1 MRATLQGG
9 VRTPPWALGHEILP
23 PSSPPVPRNKNFI
36 YYSTMAKLVYDRC
49 PSNRET
55 RDSKM
60 KAMVLKEIC
69 PIEKEP
75 LKMEELP
82 DPVPGPKQI
91 LVRISA
97 CGICH
102 TELDEIEGRLP
113 PKLPVVLGHQIVG
126 RVKGLGAGATRFNLR
141 DRVGIAWIHS
151 ACGKCHFCKEGH
163 ENLCLEFRG
172 TGCHVPGGYSQYT
185 VVSEDF
191 AYLIP
196 ERFSDAEATP
206 LLCAG
211 AVGYRDLILS
221 GIRKGQTLGL
231 FGFGASA
238 HIVIQVASHWGCEV
252 FVFTRGGEHRT
263 LAKRLG
269 ASWTGGPEDEPP
281 KKLHCAI
288 DFTPVGETVPQAL
301 RVLEKGGR
309 LVLAVIRK
317 RNPIPPLDYARLLWD
332 EKEIKSV
339 ANITRKDAQ
348 EFLPLAAEI
357 PIIPEVQEFKLEEAN
372 QALILLKQAKIQGA
386 GVLKMQD

>member
-1 MRATLQGG
+1 M
-9 VRTPPWALGHEILP
+9 EMED
-23 PSSPPVPRNKNFI
+23 K
-36 YYSTMAKLVYDRC
+36 
-49 PSNRET
+49 
-55 RDSKM
+55 KM
-60 KAMVLKEIC
+60 KAMVLRKISS
-69 PIEKEP
+69 IEREP

-113 PKLPVVLGHQIVG
+113 PKLPIVLGHQIVG
-126 RVKGLGAGATRFNLR
+126 RVEGLGAGATRFSLR

-151 ACGKCHFCKEGH
+151 ACGKCHFCNEGH
-163 ENLCLEFRG
+163 ENLCLEFRA
-172 TGCHVPGGYSQYT
+172 TGCHVPGGYAQYT

-191 AYLIP
+191 AYPIP
-196 ERFSDAEATP
+196 ERFSDVEATP

-211 AVGYRDLILS
+211 AVGYRDLVIS
-221 GIRKGQTLGL
+221 GIKKGQTLGL

-238 HIVIQVASHWGCEV
+238 HIVIQTANYWGCEV
-252 FVFTRGGEHRT
+252 FVFTRGGEHRI

-301 RVLEKGGR
+301 SVLEKGGR

-339 ANITRKDAQ
+339 ANVTRKDVQ

-357 PIIPEVQEFKLEEAN
+357 LIIPEVQEFKLQEAN
-372 QALILLKQAKIQGA
+372 QALLLLKQAKIQGA

>member
-1 MRATLQGG
+1 
-9 VRTPPWALGHEILP
+9 
-23 PSSPPVPRNKNFI
+23 
-36 YYSTMAKLVYDRC
+36 
-49 PSNRET
+49 
-55 RDSKM
+55 M
-60 KAMVLKEIC
+60 KAMILRGISPVEN
-69 PIEKEP
+69 EP
-75 LKMEELP
+75 LKMEEIP
-82 DPVPGPKQI
+82 DPSPGLEQI

-113 PKLPVVLGHQIVG
+113 PKLPIVLGHQIVG
-126 RVKGLGAGATRFNLR
+126 TVVRSGSGAARFHAG

-151 ACGKCHFCKEGH
+151 ACGKCPFCKGGN

-172 TGCHVPGGYSQYT
+172 TGCHAHGGCAQFT

-196 ERFSDAEATP
+196 ERFSDAQATP

-211 AVGYRDLILS
+211 AIGYRDLILS
-221 GIRKGQTLGL
+221 GIKKGQTLGL

-238 HIVIQVASHWGCEV
+238 HIVIQLARYWGCNV
-252 FVFTRGGEHRT
+252 FVFTRGETHRN
-263 LAKRLG
+263 LAKKLG
-269 ASWTGGPEDEPP
+269 ASWAGGPEDDPP
-281 KKLHCAI
+281 GKVHCAI
-288 DFTPVGETVPQAL
+288 DFTPVGETVPRAL

-317 RNPIPPLDYARLLWD
+317 RNPIPPLDYKLLWD

-348 EFLPLAAEI
+348 EFLSLAAEI
-357 PIIPEVQEFKLEEAN
+357 PIIPEVQEFKLGEAN
-372 QALILLKQAKIQGA
+372 QALILLKQGRIQGA
-386 GVLKMQD
+386 GVLRIQDESG